1 MRTHPPPGPTRGH
14 RHAAEPQRPIASGL
28 KLSGRHVE
36 LIDGS
41 HQRCLA
47 LGVSRIERPDLSTL
61 GRPDLQ
67 LARERNLRL
76 CDHAAPVMEML
87 HDQIVDSHSMV
98 VLTDATGTVLH
109 SIGDDDFL
117 GRATQVA
124 LAPGANWSEPAKGTN
139 AVGTA
144 LIEEQP
150 VLVHADEHFLYANHF
165 MTCSAAPILDPR
177 GSILGVLDVS
187 GDHRSYHPHTM
198 ALVKMSARMIEN
210 RWLTHD
216 DRHVM
221 RLHFH
226 GRAGFIGTLMEG
238 ILTVGADGRIVGA
251 NRGALEQLGL
261 SGAAL
266 RLHSLSTLFGTTVDA
281 LVDRFRHA
289 GATPLAT
296 QSGNGRPV
304 HLLARFNWPQW
315 IRPAPAPAAAPAPGA
330 AGADPA
336 LPHRRGT
343 GSLSALVDLCTG
355 DAQIASGVDKL
366 RRVLDRG
373 IPILLQGET
382 GTGKELLA
390 RAFHADSARAG
401 QPFVVV
407 NCAAASA
414 AAIEAELFGL
424 EDAARTGPPSGAT
437 VGAVAQADGGTL
449 FLDQIGDMPLAMQA
463 RLLRVL
469 QDRPV
474 TPAGSTRRV
483 AFDVAILCATHGNL
497 RQRVEQGVFRDDL
510 YHRLNGLTVQL
521 PPLRARSDLMALVR
535 RILERECGGPDRQL
549 APDVARLFEQ
559 HPWPGNVRQLFNV
572 LRMACLMAAEEP
584 VITRAHLDDEVLAA
598 AHAPAGATAA
608 DGTPR
613 TLADLEIGAIRLA
626 VEHCGGNLS
635 LASRQLG
642 ISRNTLYRKLR

>member
-1 MRTHPPPGPTRGH
+1 
-14 RHAAEPQRPIASGL
+14 
-28 KLSGRHVE
+28 
-36 LIDGS
+36 
-41 HQRCLA
+41 
-47 LGVSRIERPDLSTL
+47 
-61 GRPDLQ
+61 
-67 LARERNLRL
+67 
-76 CDHAAPVMEML
+76 
-87 HDQIVDSHSMV
+87 
-98 VLTDATGTVLH
+98 
-109 SIGDDDFL
+109 
-117 GRATQVA
+117 
-124 LAPGANWSEPAKGTN
+124 
-139 AVGTA
+139 
-144 LIEEQP
+144 
-150 VLVHADEHFLYANHF
+150 
-165 MTCSAAPILDPR
+165 
-177 GSILGVLDVS
+177 
-187 GDHRSYHPHTM
+187 
-198 ALVKMSARMIEN
+198 
-210 RWLTHD
+210 
-216 DRHVM
+216 
-221 RLHFH
+221 
-226 GRAGFIGTLMEG
+226 
-238 ILTVGADGRIVGA
+238 
-251 NRGALEQLGL
+251 
-261 SGAAL
+261 
-266 RLHSLSTLFGTTVDA
+266 
-281 LVDRFRHA
+281 
-289 GATPLAT
+289 
-296 QSGNGRPV
+296 
-304 HLLARFNWPQW
+304 
-315 IRPAPAPAAAPAPGA
+315 
-330 AGADPA
+330 
-336 LPHRRGT
+336 
-343 GSLSALVDLCTG
+343 
-355 DAQIASGVDKL
+355 
-366 RRVLDRG
+366 
-373 IPILLQGET
+373 
-382 GTGKELLA
+382 
-390 RAFHADSARAG
+390 
-401 QPFVVV
+401 
-407 NCAAASA
+407 
-414 AAIEAELFGL
+414 
-424 EDAARTGPPSGAT
+424 